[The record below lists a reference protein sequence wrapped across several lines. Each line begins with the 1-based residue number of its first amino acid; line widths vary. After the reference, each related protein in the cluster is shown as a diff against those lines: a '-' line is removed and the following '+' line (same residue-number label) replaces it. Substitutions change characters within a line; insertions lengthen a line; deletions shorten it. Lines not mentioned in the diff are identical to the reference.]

1 MSFACFYWCCG
12 EADIKLP
19 FARCV
24 EASRYAIFELRLP
37 RCGGHVCKNSSDRK
51 ASSHAVRCHQKLIF
65 LARSRRIHCSRKYII
80 VFYSKLARLA
90 RSRGKKEGIRVST
103 G

>member
-1 MSFACFYWCCG
+1 MSFICFYWCCG

-24 EASRYAIFELRLP
+24 EVSRYAIFELRLP
-37 RCGGHVCKNSSDRK
+37 RCRGHVCKNSSDRK

-65 LARSRRIHCSRKYII
+65 LARSRWAHCSWRYNV
-80 VFYSKLARLA
+80 VFCSKIGEI
-90 RSRGKKEGIRVST
+90 SEISG
-103 G
+103 